1 MPQLLKVGDLA
12 RATGKTVRA
21 IHIYEQMG
29 LIRSVG
35 RTTGR
40 YRLFDSRTLD
50 RLNWIA
56 QLHAFGLSLTQ
67 IQELLGEMERHQVGR
82 EAMAQMRALYGEKLE
97 RIRGMIEALTG
108 LKTELEQSLL
118 YLETCKECEPAK
130 PKEACVDCKRE
141 RPVAKPSLVRGL
153 HADVGWIDHAAR
165 PRPERFPS
173 DDPEGSSPN
182 DGSSWTA

>member
-1 MPQLLKVGDLA
+1 MPHLLKVGDLA

-40 YRLFDSRTLD
+40 YRLFDDKTLE
-50 RLNWIA
+50 RLKWIQ
-56 QLHAFGLSLTQ
+56 QLQGFGLSLTQ
-67 IQELLGEMERHQVGR
+67 IQELIGKIERVDVGR
-82 EAMAQMRALYGEKLE
+82 VAMAQMRTLYEEKLD
-97 RIRGMIEALTG
+97 RVLGTIETLRALEED
-108 LKTELEQSLL
+108 LRQSLI

-141 RPVAKPSLVRGL
+141 RPVAKPSLLRGL
-153 HADVGWIDHAAR
+153 HADVGWVDR
-165 PRPERFPS
+165 PAITRSAGTPS
-173 DDPEGSSPN
+173 GSEGSFPIE
-182 DGSSWTA
+182 GSSWTD